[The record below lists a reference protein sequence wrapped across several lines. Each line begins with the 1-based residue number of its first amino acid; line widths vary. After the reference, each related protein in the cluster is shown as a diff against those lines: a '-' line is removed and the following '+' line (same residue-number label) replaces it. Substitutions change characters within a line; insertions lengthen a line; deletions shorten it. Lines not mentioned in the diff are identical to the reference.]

1 MKPCSLETLIVAG
14 SGSRPRS
21 PTGNTLKPSS
31 AGVVLNLMFSDGQP
45 ELAKPNLGA

>member
-31 AGVVLNLMFSDGQP
+31 ADVLL
-45 ELAKPNLGA
+45 ENLGRSAWVGQA